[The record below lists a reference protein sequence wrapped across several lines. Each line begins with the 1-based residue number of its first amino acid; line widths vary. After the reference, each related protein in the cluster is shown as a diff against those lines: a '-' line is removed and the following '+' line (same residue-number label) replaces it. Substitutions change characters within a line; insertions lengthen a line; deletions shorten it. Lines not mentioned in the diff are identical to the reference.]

1 MKTLLTLLVLSL
13 FSVGCGDNAEPQYEV
28 NPCAEY
34 QAWSHDASM
43 LPYVEVT
50 TENTSV
56 ADSAMQPLFS
66 SGHALHDQAG
76 HNYAMLVK
84 AVKLHWIDGSVR
96 TGAVLQDTDN
106 NMCMWAD
113 QL

>member
-1 MKTLLTLLVLSL
+1 MKTLLILLVLSL

-28 NPCAEY
+28 NACSEY
-34 QAWSHDASM
+34 QSWSHNAPG

-66 SGHALHDQAG
+66 NGFALHDQGG

-84 AVKLHWIDGSVR
+84 AVKLHWADGSVH
-96 TGAVLQDTDN
+96 TGAVMQDTDN
-106 NMCMWAD
+106 DMCMWAD